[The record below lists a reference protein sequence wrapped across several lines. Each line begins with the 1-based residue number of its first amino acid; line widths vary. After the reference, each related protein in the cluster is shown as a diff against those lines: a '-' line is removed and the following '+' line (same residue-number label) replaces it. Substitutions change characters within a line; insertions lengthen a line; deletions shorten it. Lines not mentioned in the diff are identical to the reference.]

1 MCDLVTRWLA
11 DTWQFKVGCFKLESK
26 HTKEGKYMTERFIDL
41 KYTHIPAKTQGITR
55 KWLDVPYM
63 DGERHGLDI
72 YLPNEGNGPYPV
84 IVDIYGG
91 GLYRGEKSSMKM
103 DASLRLL
110 REYGYAVVSPNYSM
124 LWQAPFPTQ
133 IYEIKAALRFLHAN
147 ADQYELDMNRVA
159 LVGESSGA
167 QLAVTVAATQTVG
180 AMEDHSFGLYPE
192 ASEAVN
198 AVIALYGPY
207 EFDKFEEQFAESGVT
222 SKFPE
227 VGTAESFQGQLFGQ
241 QAPKDVPELVKAY
254 NPATYF
260 TAEMPAILGFAGT
273 ADPVVPYQQTV
284 NMMTSAREVLG
295 RAKTPYHL
303 IEGGV
308 HGPANY
314 MTPEWTA
321 VKAEFLDHILNEVK

>member
-1 MCDLVTRWLA
+1 MSDL
-11 DTWQFKVGCFKLESK
+11 
-26 HTKEGKYMTERFIDL
+26 FIDQ
-41 KYTHIPAKTQGITR
+41 KYTHIPAKTQGITH

-63 DGERHGLDI
+63 DGERHGMDI
-72 YLPNEGNGPYPV
+72 YLPNEGTAPYPV

-103 DASLRLL
+103 DASLKLL
-110 REYGYAVVSPNYSM
+110 REHGYAVVSPNYSM

-133 IYEIKAALRFLHAN
+133 IYEIKAALRFLRAHATEY
-147 ADQYELDMNRVA
+147 QLDMNRVA

-167 QLAVTVAATQTVG
+167 QLAVTVAATQNVD
-180 AMEDHSFGLYPE
+180 AMVDTSFGLYPTE
-192 ASEAVN
+192 SEAVN
-198 AVIALYGPY
+198 AVIAMYGPY
-207 EFDKFEEQFAESGVT
+207 EFDKFEEQFSKTGTT

-227 VGTAESFQGQLFGQ
+227 TGTAISFQGQLFGER
-241 QAPKDVPELVKAY
+241 APKDVPDLVTAY

-260 TAEMPAILGFAGT
+260 ATGMPAILGFAGT

-284 NMMTSAREVLG
+284 DMMTKARHILG

-321 VKAEFLDHILNEVK
+321 VKADFLATELNH

>member
-1 MCDLVTRWLA
+1 
-11 DTWQFKVGCFKLESK
+11 
-26 HTKEGKYMTERFIDL
+26 MTQRFIDL
-41 KYTHIPAKTQGITR
+41 KYTHIPAKTEGIAR

-63 DGERHGLDI
+63 DGERHGMDI
-72 YLPNEGNGPYPV
+72 YLPNEGEAPYPV
-84 IVDIYGG
+84 IMDIYGG

-103 DASLRLL
+103 DASLKLL
-110 REYGYAVVSPNYSM
+110 REHGYAVVSPNYSM

-133 IYEIKAALRFLHAN
+133 IYEMKAALRFLHAN
-147 ADQYELDMNRVA
+147 ADKYELDMSRVA

-167 QLAVTVAATQTVG
+167 QLAVTTAATQHVNE
-180 AMEDHSFGLYPE
+180 MEDKTFGLYPD
-192 ASEAVN
+192 ASEAVT
-198 AVIALYGPY
+198 AVIAMYGPY
-207 EFDKFEEQFAESGVT
+207 EFDVFADQFAESGIE
-222 SKFPE
+222 SRFPE
-227 VGTAESFQGQLFGQ
+227 VGTADSFQGQLFGQ

-260 TAEMPAILGFAGT
+260 SAGMPPILGFAGM

-284 NMMTSAREVLG
+284 DMMNSAREVLG

-303 IEGGV
+303 IDGGV

-321 VKAEFLDHILNEVK
+321 VKAEFLDNVLKK

>member
-1 MCDLVTRWLA
+1 
-11 DTWQFKVGCFKLESK
+11 
-26 HTKEGKYMTERFIDL
+26 MTERFIDL
-41 KYTHIPAKTQGITR
+41 KYTHIPAKTEGIAR

-63 DGERHGLDI
+63 DGERHGMDI
-72 YLPNEGNGPYPV
+72 YLPNEGTAPYPV

-103 DASLRLL
+103 DASLKLL
-110 REYGYAVVSPNYSM
+110 HEHGYAVVSPNYSM

-133 IYEIKAALRFLHAN
+133 IYEMKAALRFLHTNGAKY
-147 ADQYELDMNRVA
+147 DLDMSRVA

-167 QLAVTVAATQTVG
+167 QLAVTTAATQHVS
-180 AMEDHSFGLYPE
+180 AMEDKSFGLYPD
-192 ASEAVN
+192 ASETVN

-207 EFDKFEEQFAESGVT
+207 EFDQFEKQFAESGIE

-227 VGTAESFQGQLFGQ
+227 VGTAESFQGQLFGER
-241 QAPKDVPELVKAY
+241 APKDVPELVKAY

-260 TAEMPAILGFAGT
+260 AAGMPAILGFAGT

-284 NMMTSAREVLG
+284 NMMHSAREVLG
-295 RAKTPYHL
+295 REHAPYHL
-303 IEGGV
+303 VEGGV

-321 VKAEFLDHILNEVK
+321 VKAAFLDKELNN